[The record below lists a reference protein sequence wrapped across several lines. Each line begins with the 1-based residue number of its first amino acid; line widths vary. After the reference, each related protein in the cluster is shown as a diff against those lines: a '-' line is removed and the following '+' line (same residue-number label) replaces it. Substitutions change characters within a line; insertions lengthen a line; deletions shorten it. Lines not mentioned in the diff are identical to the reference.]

1 MLERHSSPQEAVVS
15 SSLYSTVQSAPTP
28 LPKRLTKP
36 RRNDEVVP
44 GRVRARTR
52 EVFMNVGFV
61 CEIWLDENVMVFS
74 EVNVDGDM
82 TSARQSKKNLG
93 G

>member
-28 LPKRLTKP
+28 APKRLTKP

-52 EVFMNVGFV
+52 REVFMNVGFV
-61 CEIWLDENVMVFS
+61 CEIWLDENVMVL
-74 EVNVDGDM
+74 VKLMWMG
-82 TSARQSKKNLG
+82 T
-93 G
+93 